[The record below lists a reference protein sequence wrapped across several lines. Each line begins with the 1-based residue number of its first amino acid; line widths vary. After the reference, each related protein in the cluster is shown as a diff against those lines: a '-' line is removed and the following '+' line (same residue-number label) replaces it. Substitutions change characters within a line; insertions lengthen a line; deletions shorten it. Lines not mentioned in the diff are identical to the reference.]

1 MKVLMAGGAAAASP
15 AGRQSHQIQ
24 TVPLCTVTI
33 MYSME
38 YFGVL
43 VINFYRGIKKASIIK
58 IFSKHLLIH
67 TNSVVIMIRYNHKF
81 ANSSS
86 NIHQ

>member
-33 MYSME
+33 MYSNNYVE
-38 YFGVL
+38 YSAKV
-43 VINFYRGIKKASIIK
+43 VKASVPCRIDVGK
-58 IFSKHLLIH
+58 
-67 TNSVVIMIRYNHKF
+67 
-81 ANSSS
+81 
-86 NIHQ
+86 